1 MRGLEVDAAVVELVV
16 LDDDEAGDG
25 GEQRDVVERR
35 VGVGALFL
43 LLGGVRGLQDEDAL
57 DEEEEGG
64 GVEELESTSAG
75 VMGELRMGMAQSYR
89 MCREEHQVIAEDA
102 APDYRCQLRTIL
114 SAYHRYTSPVSSGCR
129 LTIQAPACAT
139 APVPVSSVR
148 IAILEVAS
156 KAV

>member
-64 GVEELESTSAG
+64 GVEELG
-75 VMGELRMGMAQSYR
+75 L
-89 MCREEHQVIAEDA
+89 D
-102 APDYRCQLRTIL
+102 
-114 SAYHRYTSPVSSGCR
+114 VSSGGESAGDGYGAVLPGVR
-129 LTIQAPACAT
+129 RRA
-139 APVPVSSVR
+139 SSR
-148 IAILEVAS
+148 C
-156 KAV
+156 